1 MIRHTHAAEKRS
13 RGAATATAIAGLL
26 LGMATAPALAQS
38 TTAAPAAK
46 PAASAAPAA
55 APASATPAASAAA
68 DLIAKG
74 KYLVTAADCLPC
86 HTGPDGPDFAG
97 GLILDT
103 PFGGISSPNITPDK
117 ATGIGDWTEEE
128 FYKALHLGI
137 GKDGA
142 YLYPAMPYTSF
153 TKITKE
159 DVSAI
164 YAYLQSLEPVNAPRK
179 PNTMTFPFNVREG
192 LAAWDLMY
200 FTPGTFVPD
209 PKKSDQV
216 NRGAYLVEGPGH
228 CAECHTP
235 RNLAGAMR
243 PSDMLGGGKLMGQPY
258 YAPDISGSLQ
268 DGVGDWSVE
277 EIVDYLHTGADKTKG
292 TVFGPMA
299 DVVTHSLSK
308 LTDDDITAIAVY
320 LKQSKAEGDTGAT
333 KLADRTTKAGSEVYL
348 NNCAQCHQST
358 GLGIQ
363 GAIPPLAG
371 NDAVMAGGPQDVIT
385 AVLGGLPGQGAY
397 GQMPAFG
404 GQFDDQQ
411 IADVVNFVRTSWGN
425 DASANATAD
434 MVKSLR
440 GQVTPKGPAS
450 EAARGFGCP
459 AVSASGSQD
468 AIPLPAKDILSGF
481 AGVTDAEMAN
491 RVGEV
496 LRLVKGANPGAQDA
510 TLIDEMVAVYCPVV
524 AADADLT
531 VSEKHARIN
540 TFVREVSTQL
550 GAGQQSSADKIL
562 VQVPLSQDVVDDVN
576 AAAKA
581 ANEQPGAY
589 LGKLIEGQVKAPAA
603 K

>member
-1 MIRHTHAAEKRS
+1 MIRQTEAAGRSMRVIAATALAGLLATTAAEAQSSGTNAATDKP
-13 RGAATATAIAGLL
+13 AATAT
-26 LGMATAPALAQS
+26 P
-38 TTAAPAAK
+38 
-46 PAASAAPAA
+46 A
-55 APASATPAASAAA
+55 APASGGSAAA
-68 DLIAKG
+68 DLVAKG
-74 KYLVTAADCLPC
+74 KYLVTAADCMPC
-86 HTGPDGPDFAG
+86 HTGPGAEAFSG

-128 FYKALHLGI
+128 FYKALHNGI
-137 GKDGA
+137 GKDGE

-153 TKITKE
+153 TKITKD

-164 YAYLQSLEPVNAPRK
+164 FAYLQSLEPVNAPRK
-179 PNTMTFPFNVREG
+179 PNTMSFPFNVREG

-209 PKKSDQV
+209 PNKSDQV

-243 PSDMLGGGKLMGQPY
+243 PSDMLGGGRLMGQPY

-268 DGVGDWSVE
+268 DGVGDWSVD
-277 EIVDYLHTGADKTKG
+277 EIVDYLHTGADKKKG

-308 LTDDDITAIAVY
+308 LTEDDITAIAVY
-320 LKQSKAEGDTGAT
+320 LKQSAAEGGDEKKLPDTTA
-333 KLADRTTKAGSEVYL
+333 RAGSEIYL

-371 NDAVMAGGPQDVIT
+371 NGAVTAGGPENIIT
-385 AVLGGLPGQGAY
+385 AVLGGLPGQGSY

-404 GQFDDQQ
+404 GQFSDQE
-411 IADVVNFVRTSWGN
+411 IADVANFVRTSWGN
-425 DASANATAD
+425 EASANATAD

-440 GQVTPKGPAS
+440 EQVTPAGPAS

-459 AVSASGSQD
+459 AVSDSGSQD
-468 AIPLPAKDILSGF
+468 VIPLPAKDIVQSF
-481 AGVTDAEMAN
+481 ASVTNSEMAN
-491 RVGEV
+491 RIGEV
-496 LRLVKGANPGAQDA
+496 LRLVKASNPGAQDA
-510 TLIDEMVAVYCPVV
+510 DIVDELVAVYCPVV
-524 AADADLT
+524 AADNDLT
-531 VSEKHARIN
+531 VAEKHARIN
-540 TFVREVSTQL
+540 DFVQEVDARIGL
-550 GAGQQSSADKIL
+550 GQDTSGRTIL
-562 VQVPLSQDVVDDVN
+562 IQVPLPQDVANQVN
-576 AAAKA
+576 QAASAAK
-581 ANEQPGAY
+581 EQPGAY
-589 LGKLIEGQVKAPAA
+589 LGKLIQDQVKAGASDA